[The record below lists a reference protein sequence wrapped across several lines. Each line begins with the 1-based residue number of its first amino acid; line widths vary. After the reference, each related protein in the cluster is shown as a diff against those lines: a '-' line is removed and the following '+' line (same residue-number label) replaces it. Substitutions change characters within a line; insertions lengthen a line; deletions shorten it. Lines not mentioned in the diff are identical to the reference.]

1 MKNALNHMEISKL
14 DHLVLTVKDLEKT
27 IPFYVSVMGMKEEV
41 FGNGRVALKY
51 GSQKINLHEFGKE
64 FEPKAHKPTPGSADL
79 CFITQT
85 PLNDAMAHV
94 KRCGVEIIEGP
105 VERTGANGPL
115 LSFYFRDPDDNL
127 IEVAN
132 EI

>member
-1 MKNALNHMEISKL
+1 MEISKL

-27 IPFYVSVMGMKEEV
+27 ISFYVSVMGMKKEV
-41 FGNGRVALKY
+41 FGNGRVALKC
-51 GSQKINLHEFGKE
+51 GDQKINLHEFRKE
-64 FEPKAHKPTPGSADL
+64 FEPKAHKPMPGSADL

-94 KRCGVEIIEGP
+94 KRCGVKIIEGP
-105 VERTGANGPL
+105 VERTGANGPIR
-115 LSFYFRDPDDNL
+115 SFYFRDSDDNL